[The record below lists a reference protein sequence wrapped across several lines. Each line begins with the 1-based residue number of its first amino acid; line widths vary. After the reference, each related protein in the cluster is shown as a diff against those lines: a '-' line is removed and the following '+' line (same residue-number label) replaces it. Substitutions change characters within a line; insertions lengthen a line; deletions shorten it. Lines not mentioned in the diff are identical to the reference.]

1 MQTPS
6 ALWSPALAPTITSQP
21 SQQPQAQKTSMTSEN
36 YLIAATI
43 VLGVMLFLSIIHT
56 LHYNNKYKKEKRKYG
71 RNHTVKGHAPY
82 GSINPGEPRRK

>member
-56 LHYNNKYKKEKRKYG
+56 LHYNNKYKKEKRK
-71 RNHTVKGHAPY
+71 RIAEVRANPLHSQVR
-82 GSINPGEPRRK
+82 SILPV